1 LRSIP
6 LHNPRKD
13 TKLFGKL
20 KEKLTGGSARLSGKA
35 DLLEGIAAACVMVGA
50 ADGDFSDDEA
60 MVALERLTAHE
71 TISKAFATSQIE
83 QAFDKQAK
91 RAKTG
96 MSGRLALQ
104 REVEDVSKKS
114 TVEDKEMLLMIA
126 IDVAGADGSIGDKE
140 MGALRKIG
148 MLVGLTVERYLE

>member
-1 LRSIP
+1 M
-6 LHNPRKD
+6 
-13 TKLFGKL
+13 FGKL
-20 KEKLTGGSARLSGKA
+20 KEKLTGGTARLSGKA

-60 MVALERLTAHE
+60 MIALDRLTNHE
-71 TISKAFATSQIE
+71 TISKAFTTSQIE

-104 REVEDVSKKS
+104 REVEDVAKKS
-114 TVEDKEMLLMIA
+114 TAEDKEMLLVIA
-126 IDVAGADGSIGDKE
+126 IDVASADGSIGDKE
-140 MGALRKIG
+140 MVALRKIG
-148 MLVGLTVERYLE
+148 TCVGLAVDRYLE